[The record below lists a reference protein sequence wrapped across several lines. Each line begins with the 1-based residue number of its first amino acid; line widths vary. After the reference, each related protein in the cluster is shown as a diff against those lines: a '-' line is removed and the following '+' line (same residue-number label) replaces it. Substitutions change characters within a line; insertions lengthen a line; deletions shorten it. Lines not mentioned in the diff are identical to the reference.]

1 MYLPL
6 FPVLSVI
13 APPQAAQKMPVRR
26 VGPLTMRGAV
36 IAGLRVL
43 SSVCT
48 ASNSAMSMIG
58 GTAISTNSASGL
70 RSRVF
75 QYLVLKRWRPT

>member
-1 MYLPL
+1 MYRPL

-13 APPQAAQKMPVRR
+13 APPQAAQKQMPVRS
-26 VGPLTMRGAV
+26 VGPLTTRGAV
-36 IAGLRVL
+36 SAGLRVL

-48 ASNSAMSMIG
+48 ASNSAVPMTG
-58 GTAISTNSASGL
+58 GTAISTTSVSGF

-75 QYLVLKRWRPT
+75 QNLVLKRW